1 MSSMETTVDTA
12 CVELPFSPL
21 LAYTSWTFSETSD
34 EGILNGSGRV
44 RISWRDTWQTPK
56 NCGTQTSHSHGGAAL
71 LSWQLCRPQFQQ
83 RWLVDET
90 IRAVLCKQLWN
101 YLYELKIHINNYLI
115 WTRLNVCNCDVTQW
129 VHMKKK
135 CLAGIYLKCCSN
147 ICDYN
152 VKLCYS
158 SKTLWKHLKK
168 RRGRGKRVNK
178 EFKNMFWQL
187 R

>member
-56 NCGTQTSHSHGGAAL
+56 NCETQTSHSHGGAAL

-90 IRAVLCKQLWN
+90 IRAVRCKQLWN

-129 VHMKKK
+129 VHMKKNASREYT
-135 CLAGIYLKCCSN
+135 LNAAPTYATIMLNYVTAQRHYG
-147 ICDYN
+147 N
-152 VKLCYS
+152 V
-158 SKTLWKHLKK
+158 LKK
-168 RRGRGKRVNK
+168 EGGGAR
-178 EFKNMFWQL
+178 E
-187 R
+187 